1 MREALGAF
9 MQTLDFGS
17 PAAAGAALLK
27 VVDSDNPPLRV
38 FFGTQGND
46 MLPQVYAD
54 RLKTWADWQDLAI
67 EAQGSTPAA

>member
-1 MREALGAF
+1 

-38 FFGTQGND
+38 FFGAQGND
-46 MLPQVYAD
+46 MLPQVYAE
-54 RLKTWADWQDLAI
+54 RLKTWADWQDLAV
-67 EAQGSTPAA
+67 EAQSSTPAA